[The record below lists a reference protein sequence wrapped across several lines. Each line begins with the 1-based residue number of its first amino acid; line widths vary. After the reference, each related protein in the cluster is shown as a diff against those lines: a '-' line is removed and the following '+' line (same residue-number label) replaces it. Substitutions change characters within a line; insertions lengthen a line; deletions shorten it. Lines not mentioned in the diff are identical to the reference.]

1 MSGGKRRSETSSNQF
16 LSGFTNGVNLFCKFP
31 SVFSLPPPLF
41 FFLFFF
47 YILKRVRER
56 EREREDSTI
65 RVTNERTNDAINLL
79 TILKCLISVFR
90 FTWRFC
96 IVATNCSGKKKYTQT
111 HTHLT
116 PKKKK
121 KKLISVEIEMK
132 IIPFHNYRYISVSV
146 SLSHLLSVCLVYRW
160 RKGGP
165 TGRAT
170 RKPNGGTTMKRDG
183 LIVEAYSNWEREK
196 VTCVH
201 IARFL
206 RVGLA
211 PGTTP
216 RIRQFPNEEIS
227 K

>member
-16 LSGFTNGVNLFCKFP
+16 LSGFTNGGNLFCKLP

-96 IVATNCSGKKKYTQT
+96 IVATTNCSGKKNIRKT

-116 PKKKK
+116 PKNKKK
-121 KKLISVEIEMK
+121 KQKKKRYEKNENNDVIIISTSIF
-132 IIPFHNYRYISVSV
+132 PLFHPRNIYTSGI
-146 SLSHLLSVCLVYRW
+146 
-160 RKGGP
+160 G
-165 TGRAT
+165 
-170 RKPNGGTTMKRDG
+170 KRRNDG
-183 LIVEAYSNWEREK
+183 EDSCK
-196 VTCVH
+196 
-201 IARFL
+201 
-206 RVGLA
+206 
-211 PGTTP
+211 
-216 RIRQFPNEEIS
+216 